1 MHYTRRPLDRRASA
15 AFLVALAAVG
25 VLAVACSDTEDSIL
39 GRIDPVDAGPDVA
52 DGPTTDAGEPE
63 IVVRDSAPPPFD
75 GGPLA
80 VTCTSSPCAI
90 QLVTTRGSSLAD
102 RAEGFCA
109 LLQDGTVTCWGADN
123 AGQLGRGAD
132 GGLGDSAKPERVAGL
147 TGIVSLDHNCAIDG
161 SGDAYCWGTGPFLQN
176 AMVATT
182 TERTPV
188 KLPIPAAKKV
198 ALGVGTGCALTADA
212 RVLCWG
218 SNVNGQI
225 APFESKPSSAVL
237 PATEIAMPPGAPIRD
252 LVLGDAAFAVR
263 EDGTVVTWG
272 ANPPLARVSPLFPD
286 PYPLESGLSGVT
298 TIDVADHNAC
308 TTIGGV
314 GYCWGAVVPR
324 IVDPGV
330 KGPRLERAL
339 PAPVQAPEPLV
350 QIATTRA
357 VVLAVSNGGLLQTVQ
372 PQRWCACGASGAVYC
387 WGYNESGQAGD
398 GTKAHAYDAVKVV
411 GLPAPAAEVRTTPDA
426 SCALLTNGK
435 VFCWGTNFYGQLGN
449 GQIKSASLVPQE
461 VVMP

>member
-1 MHYTRRPLDRRASA
+1 MHYTRRLLDRRRSA
-15 AFLVALAAVG
+15 AVVAALVVAGAA
-25 VLAVACSDTEDSIL
+25 AVACSDTEDAIL
-39 GRIDPVDAGPDVA
+39 GRVETPDAGSDAA
-52 DGPTTDAGEPE
+52 DAPSDAGEPE

-80 VTCTSSPCAI
+80 VTCTTAPCAT
-90 QLVTTRGSSLAD
+90 QLVTTRGATLGD

-109 LLQDGTVTCWGADN
+109 LLQDGTVTCWGADG

-132 GGLGDSAKPERVAGL
+132 GGVGDSARAERVEGL
-147 TGIVSLDHNCAIDG
+147 TGIVSIDHNCALDG
-161 SGDAYCWGTGPFLQN
+161 SGDVWCWGTGPFLRN

-188 KLPIPAAKKV
+188 KLPIPAAKKI
-198 ALGVGTGCALTADA
+198 ALGVATGCALTTDG

-225 APFESKPSSAVL
+225 APFESEASSAVL
-237 PATEIAMPPGAPIRD
+237 PPTEISLPPGAPIRD

-263 EDGTVVTWG
+263 EDGKVVTWG
-272 ANPPLARVSPLFPD
+272 ANPPLARISSLFPD
-286 PYPLESGLSGVT
+286 PYPLETGLSDVT

-308 TTIGGV
+308 TTIGGI

-324 IVDPGV
+324 IVDPSI
-330 KGPRLERAL
+330 KLPRLERAL
-339 PAPVQAPEPLV
+339 PTPVVAPEPLV

-357 VVLAVSNGGLLQTVQ
+357 VVLSTSGGGLIQTVQ

-387 WGYNESGQAGD
+387 WGYNESGQAGN
-398 GTKAHAYDAVKVV
+398 GTKDHAFDAVEVA
-411 GLPAPAAEVRTTPDA
+411 GLPAPAAQVRTTPDA
-426 SCALLTNGK
+426 SCALLSNGK
-435 VFCWGTNFYGQLGN
+435 VYSWGTNFYGQLGN
-449 GQIKSASLVPQE
+449 GKIKSASLAPQE